1 MSAYFV
7 MGSVVMIIAVG
18 SSIEDSWGPC
28 GPAYPFKGWFK
39 MSCHIENIILFVLR
53 LLKDKF
59 HLQFEENTTRS
70 DLPCKCYF
78 VTTTSRAFRP
88 SVVDLSIPD
97 SKGIFKTPNPSPNTS
112 AAGTPIE
119 GNTLDELC
127 NMKMNSL
134 ELQLT
139 KLKVNFMLYASTKH
153 HSLT

>member
-1 MSAYFV
+1 
-7 MGSVVMIIAVG
+7 
-18 SSIEDSWGPC
+18 
-28 GPAYPFKGWFK
+28 
-39 MSCHIENIILFVLR
+39 MSCHIENIILFVFS

-88 SVVDLSIPD
+88 SVVDLSIPN

-134 ELQLT
+134 ELQRA
-139 KLKVNFMLYASTKH
+139 KLKVQFFVICSY
-153 HSLT
+153 